1 MIMKLL
7 LLKKIISLIWKN
19 NNDEHNKNFK
29 YNNEDFLNKRLD
41 DFYINLFVNNGFKI
55 IHHFINLNWP
65 EIQNLKICYI
75 KKWFLRYILYK
86 KIKYIWIINNR
97 I

>member
-29 YNNEDFLNKRLD
+29 YNNEDFLNKD
-41 DFYINLFVNNGFKI
+41 
-55 IHHFINLNWP
+55 
-65 EIQNLKICYI
+65 
-75 KKWFLRYILYK
+75 
-86 KIKYIWIINNR
+86 
-97 I
+97 

>member
-29 YNNEDFLNKRLD
+29 YNNEDFLNKDWMVFILIYLWIMD
-41 DFYINLFVNNGFKI
+41 LKLFI
-55 IHHFINLNWP
+55 IL
-65 EIQNLKICYI
+65 LT
-75 KKWFLRYILYK
+75 
-86 KIKYIWIINNR
+86 
-97 I
+97 